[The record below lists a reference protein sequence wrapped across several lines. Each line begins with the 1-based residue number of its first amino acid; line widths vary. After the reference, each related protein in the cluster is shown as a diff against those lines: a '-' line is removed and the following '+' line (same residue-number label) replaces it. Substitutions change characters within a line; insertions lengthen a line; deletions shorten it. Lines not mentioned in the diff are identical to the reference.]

1 MNGNFDDIHTRPKKI
16 ETYSFLMMWSG
27 LKSNSSLE
35 FRKLLTLK
43 LSSTLLGLAALAFE
57 RLVISGHS
65 SSVFGKY
72 FRGQRNHKTHEEF
85 KNSYAKTAGLVACLL
100 GIFTRHVHSATSQVS

>member
-1 MNGNFDDIHTRPKKI
+1 MYIYIRPKKI

-57 RLVISGHS
+57 RLVISGLS
-65 SSVFGKY
+65 FSMFGKY
-72 FRGQRNHKTHEEF
+72 FEAKRSHETR
-85 KNSYAKTAGLVACLL
+85 KIHALL
-100 GIFTRHVHSATSQVS
+100 HSFVG